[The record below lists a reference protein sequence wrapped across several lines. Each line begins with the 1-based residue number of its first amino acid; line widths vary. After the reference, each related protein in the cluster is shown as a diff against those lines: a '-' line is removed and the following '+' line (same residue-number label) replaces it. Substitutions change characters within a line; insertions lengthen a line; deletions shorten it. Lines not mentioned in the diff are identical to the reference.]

1 MLLLQVLLRIR
12 RYLQLIGRKI
22 DNIVQQHEVS
32 YKQSRMT
39 MRLWNYVSTF
49 SNLTGERLHEIYS
62 KLKEEQ
68 NDAGVGPSYIN
79 SYGTLNSNQFP
90 TLNNDLQRRQRPYQH
105 SSQPSEAFHRNQSTG
120 KSEAWKRRKRSEMDN
135 QLLIHSHCQPDMMS
149 NGVRLN
155 EQTNSAGILGKGPVE
170 MRRYPNDRPNRAHPG
185 RFPPGQG
192 HMS

>member
-1 MLLLQVLLRIR
+1 MKASLFLTVFICHA
-12 RYLQLIGRKI
+12 G
-22 DNIVQQHEVS
+22 
-32 YKQSRMT
+32 MT

-68 NDAGVGPSYIN
+68 NDPGVGPSYIN